1 MGLSPQAKPCETMP
15 LSISSQMPQLFGEFP
30 SFPIRPLG
38 QPAAWRLEGSF
49 CSPKSRHHPL
59 LTQFSFLGDTTR
71 RDPSAQPSSSGSH
84 CLHGPSDGPLQD
96 GASSAALRTDPWRA
110 KARGSSK
117 VVGAGSR
124 SGVHG
129 EGWSVHPGHW
139 LSILAQR
146 PQGSCSSPLLG
157 FPAGLKPGK
166 DLVGLGRCPLG
177 GAAVLVR

>member
-15 LSISSQMPQLFGEFP
+15 QLLGEFP
-30 SFPIRPLG
+30 SFPTSPLG
-38 QPAAWRLEGSF
+38 QPTAWRLEGSF

-59 LTQFSFLGDTTR
+59 LTQFSFLGDTTQ
-71 RDPSAQPSSSGSH
+71 RDPSAQPSRSGSH

-96 GASSAALRTDPWRA
+96 GASSAAPRTDPWRA

-124 SGVHG
+124 WGVHG
-129 EGWSVHPGHW
+129 EGWSVHSGHW
-139 LSILAQR
+139 LSTPVQR

-166 DLVGLGRCPLG
+166 GLVGLGRCPLG